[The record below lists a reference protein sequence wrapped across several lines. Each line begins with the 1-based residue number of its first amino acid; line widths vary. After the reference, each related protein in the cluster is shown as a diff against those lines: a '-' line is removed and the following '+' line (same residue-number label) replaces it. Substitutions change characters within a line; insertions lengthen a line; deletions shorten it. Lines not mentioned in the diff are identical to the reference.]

1 MCVFRYKFECAQ
13 VLRTLRFIIIA
24 LYKEQGSNKSLP
36 GELMSLETVYE
47 MMLSHSQFLDF
58 ILNADGKSN
67 TRGNGLVLFAMS
79 LIFCQF
85 NWQNRAKPNYNIA
98 RL

>member
-67 TRGNGLVLFAMS
+67 TRGNGLVLFAKS
-79 LIFCQF
+79 CET
-85 NWQNRAKPNYNIA
+85 